1 MNKKDLREKIIT
13 KRNSLSQ
20 EQIKKLSDKIFN
32 QLYSSPIYNEAATIM
47 SYVSIEKEIF
57 THNFI
62 KEAMEDGKKILIPVT
77 RPAKKEIILSH
88 LIDFNKDLEMGHWGL
103 LEPKKETLRLQS
115 SEILDLILVPGLAF
129 TENGHRLGYGGG
141 YYDRFLSSLTKPV
154 TTISLAFK
162 FQIIE
167 TLPIESFDVPV
178 DYILT
183 EEKLIYCKNYR
194 ED

>member
-1 MNKKDLREKIIT
+1 MDKIDLRKKFISQ
-13 KRNSLSQ
+13 RNSLSH

-32 QLYSSPIYNEAATIM
+32 HLYSLPIYKEAATIM
-47 SYVSIEKEIF
+47 SYVSIEKEIY

-62 KEAMEDGKKILIPVT
+62 RRAMEDNKKIFVPVT
-77 RPAKKEIILSH
+77 KPATKEIILSH
-88 LIDFNKDLEMGHWGL
+88 VIDFNRDLEKGHWGL
-103 LEPKKETLRLQS
+103 LEPKKETLRPQS

-129 TENGHRLGYGGG
+129 TEKGHRLGYGGG
-141 YYDRFLSSLTKPV
+141 YYDGFLSTLTKPV

-162 FQIIE
+162 FQITK
-167 TLPIESFDVPV
+167 TLPIESYDVPV

-183 EEKLIYCKNYR
+183 EEKLIDCKHHR